1 MTDQAACE
9 AALVV
14 RRWVRMDV
22 RLDGKVALVTG
33 GAGGFGRAYAAAL
46 ARAGAGVAVADLDLE
61 RAREVASEIRGA
73 CRAFPVDLRSAEEVR
88 RLLDEVVAAYGGL
101 DILVNVGGRSGKVD
115 FADLAEDDWNA
126 VIDANLKGTYLA
138 CKYAVPHLIARGGGR
153 IINMGSSRGIEG
165 QPRGAHYAASKGG
178 VLALTRSLARELRP
192 HRITVN
198 ALAPGATDTPMW
210 RSGVSPEEERRRR
223 DSGDLGR
230 PEDLAPLVVLLASDE
245 GYQLT
250 GMTLV
255 RDIFMPRRSESG

>member
-1 MTDQAACE
+1 
-9 AALVV
+9 
-14 RRWVRMDV
+14 MDV
-22 RLDGKVALVTG
+22 RLDGRVALVTG
-33 GAGGFGRAYAAAL
+33 GAGGFGRAYSDAL
-46 ARAGAGVAVADLDLE
+46 ARSGAAVAVADLDLE
-61 RAREVASEIRGA
+61 RAQAVADEIGGHG
-73 CRAFPVDLRSAEEVR
+73 RAFRVDLRQATQVE
-88 RLLDEVVAAYGGL
+88 RLMADVAAAFGGL
-101 DILVNVGGRSGKVD
+101 DILVNVAGRSGKVD
-115 FADLAEDDWNA
+115 FADLPEDEWDA

-178 VLALTRSLARELRP
+178 VLALTRSLAKELRP

-198 ALAPGATDTPMW
+198 AVAPGATDTAMW
-210 RSGVSPEEERRRR
+210 RAGVSPEEERRRR
-223 DSGDLGR
+223 ETGELGR

-255 RDIFMPRRSESG
+255 RDVFMPR

>member
-1 MTDQAACE
+1 
-9 AALVV
+9 
-14 RRWVRMDV
+14 MDV

-33 GAGGFGRAYAAAL
+33 GAGGFGRAYAIAL
-46 ARAGAGVAVADLDLE
+46 AGSGASVAVADIDLGRAE
-61 RAREVASEIRGA
+61 HVAREIGGD
-73 CRAFPVDLRSAEEVR
+73 CRAFAVDLRLASAVEA
-88 RLLDEVVAAYGGL
+88 LLDAVVGAYGGL

-115 FADLAEDDWNA
+115 FAELPADEWDA

-138 CKYAVPHLIARGGGR
+138 CKYAVPYLIARGGGR

-178 VLALTRSLARELRP
+178 VLALTRSLAKELRA

-198 ALAPGATDTPMW
+198 ALAPGATDTAMW
-210 RSGVSPEEERRRR
+210 RAGVGPEEERRRR
-223 DSGDLGR
+223 DAGELGR

-255 RDIFMPRRSESG
+255 RDVFMPR

>member
-1 MTDQAACE
+1 
-9 AALVV
+9 
-14 RRWVRMDV
+14 MDV

-33 GAGGFGRAYAAAL
+33 GGGGFGRAYSEAL
-46 ARAGAGVAVADLDLE
+46 ARSGAAIAVADLDLE
-61 RAREVASEIRGA
+61 RAQAVVDGLAGHH
-73 CRAFPVDLRSAEEVR
+73 RAFEVDLRRAPQVE
-88 RLLDEVVAAYGGL
+88 RLVADVVAAFGGL

-115 FADLAEDDWNA
+115 FTDLPEDEWDA
-126 VIDANLKGTYLA
+126 VIDANLKGTFLA
-138 CKYAVPHLIARGGGR
+138 CKYATPVLIARGGGR

-198 ALAPGATDTPMW
+198 ALAPGATDTAMW
-210 RSGVSPEEERRRR
+210 RAGVDPEDERRRR
-223 DSGDLGR
+223 DAGELGR

-250 GMTLV
+250 GMTLI
-255 RDIFMPRRSESG
+255 RDIFMPR

>member
-1 MTDQAACE
+1 MN
-9 AALVV
+9 
-14 RRWVRMDV
+14 V
-22 RLDGKVALVTG
+22 RLDGKVALITG
-33 GAGGFGRAYAAAL
+33 GGGGFGRAYAAAL
-46 ARAGAGVAVADLDLE
+46 AQSGASVAVADLELE
-61 RAREVASEIRGA
+61 RARAVATAIGGD
-73 CRAFPVDLRSAEEVR
+73 CRAYRVDLRSAPEVA
-88 RLLDEVVAAYGGL
+88 RLLADVVGAFGGL
-101 DILVNVGGRSGKVD
+101 DVLVNVGGRSGKVD
-115 FADLAEDDWNA
+115 FADLPEHEWDA

-138 CKYAVPHLIARGGGR
+138 CKYAIPHLIARGGGR

-178 VLALTRSLARELRP
+178 VLALTRSLAKELRP

-198 ALAPGATDTPMW
+198 ALAPGATDTAMW

-223 DSGDLGR
+223 ESGELGR

-255 RDIFMPRRSESG
+255 RDIFMPR